1 MASLELWSGAPEP
14 AHRRLNPF
22 REQMLDSRLRFLGSL
37 TLPMWSTDVEALI
50 ALGRLD
56 EADPVVT
63 DLRQRAA
70 RSDNPH
76 AVAIGHRCDGQLLAA
91 RGDIAAAIEAMDAAL
106 EAHRERPVPLELGRT
121 LLELGALQ
129 RRARRKTA
137 AKRTLEEAVA
147 IFEPLEARLWI
158 DRARDE
164 LTRIGLRRAALSE
177 GLTPAQTRVAEL
189 AAAGLSNQ
197 EIASTLYMSTR
208 TVESH
213 LTKIYREY
221 GVRSRAQLVGALAS
235 R

>member
-1 MASLELWSGAPEP
+1 MLQSG
-14 AHRRLNPF
+14 
-22 REQMLDSRLRFLGSL
+22 LRFMGSL
-37 TLPMWSTDVEALI
+37 TLPMWSADVEALM

-56 EADPVVT
+56 EAEQVAA

-70 RSDNPH
+70 RSENPH
-76 AVAIGHRCDGQLLAA
+76 AVAIAHRCHGQLLAA
-91 RGDIAAAIEAMDAAL
+91 RGDVAAAIEAMDAAL
-106 EAHRERPVPLELGRT
+106 EVHRQRPVPLELGRT
-121 LLELGALQ
+121 LLETGALQ
-129 RRARRKTA
+129 RRAKRKSA
-137 AKRTLEEAVA
+137 AKETLQEALAV
-147 IFEPLEARLWI
+147 FEPLEAKLWI
-158 DRARDE
+158 ERARDE
-164 LTRIGLRRAALSE
+164 LGRIGLRRAAVSE

-235 R
+235 P

>member
-1 MASLELWSGAPEP
+1 
-14 AHRRLNPF
+14 
-22 REQMLDSRLRFLGSL
+22 MLDSRLRFLGSL